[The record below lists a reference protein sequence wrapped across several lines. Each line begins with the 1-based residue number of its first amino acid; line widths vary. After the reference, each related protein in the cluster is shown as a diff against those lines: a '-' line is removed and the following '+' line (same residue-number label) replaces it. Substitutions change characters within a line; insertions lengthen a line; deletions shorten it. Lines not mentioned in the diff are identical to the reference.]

1 MLVKLAVGNLRKSI
15 RDYAVYF
22 VTLVLGVAVF
32 YAFNTISSQA
42 DFLKP
47 EYGDLIGL
55 LGDILKGLTVFLALV
70 LGFLM
75 VYANNYLVR
84 RRKRELGLYQV
95 LGMRRSQ
102 VSGVLTLETLMAS
115 LVSLGVGLLVGV
127 LLSQAL
133 VFVTAA
139 LFHEQVTEFQFRF
152 SFEALGLTLAC
163 FGIMFVVMLLLNL
176 RTLNK
181 VKLVDLMGADRA
193 NESMKVR
200 SLPLS
205 AVLFVVTCV
214 LIGAGYVRFLRDGF
228 PIADMSG
235 SSSTQF
241 LITTVMVFAGTLLFF
256 YAVAGFILV
265 AFQRLRRLYWSGLNM
280 FTLRQLNARIN
291 TTSLSMG
298 VIALILF
305 LAITSVTGGMSIC
318 NTMSGN
324 IEQHTPVDAS
334 VNIVFYG
341 EHPASQDDDNIAV
354 ATVTQDFAALMA
366 EAAGNIEQHTPVDA
380 SVNIV
385 FYGEHPASQDDD
397 NIAVATVTQ
406 DFAAL
411 MAEAGYD
418 LHTIG
423 DTCQLTV
430 YDARDRL
437 ADPGAL
443 TISAIHQATGA
454 PVPMGMENSDSDTS
468 GLDVMAESDF
478 NAWRAF
484 LGLEPVR
491 LGENGYIVTCDMGS
505 QIVELYD
512 GMMAAGYPVVID
524 GRELLPAQV
533 ETIADRS
540 ASLSVSTIGSNPGTL
555 VVPDE
560 VALACTPYAA
570 FVNVL
575 YTAPTDEADALVNDI
590 HSKFDSSG
598 VFVENGKRVAFVSTC
613 LYAAF
618 VNVLYTAP
626 TDEADALVN
635 DIHSKFDSSGV
646 FVENGKRVAF
656 VSTCF
661 TETDNWS
668 QMNGL
673 TGVVSYMAIYIG
685 FVLVI
690 SCAAILAIQ
699 QLSSTSDSQGRYR
712 LLSELGCPQRLIYRS
727 LLVQT
732 LVYFLFPLA
741 VAMVH
746 SFVALQ
752 VVIDAVSLFG
762 GIDIAQVSLLA
773 VVLFVVVY
781 GGYLFVTY
789 RVARGVV
796 RTSLVGAVRRV

>member
-366 EAAGNIEQHTPVDA
+366 EA
-380 SVNIV
+380 
-385 FYGEHPASQDDD
+385 
-397 NIAVATVTQ
+397 
-406 DFAAL
+406 
-411 MAEAGYD
+411 GYD

-613 LYAAF
+613 
-618 VNVLYTAP
+618 
-626 TDEADALVN
+626 
-635 DIHSKFDSSGV
+635 
-646 FVENGKRVAF
+646 
-656 VSTCF
+656 F

>member
-1 MLVKLAVGNLRKSI
+1 MLAKLAFGNLRKSI

-32 YAFNTISSQA
+32 YAFNTISDQA

-47 EYGDLIGL
+47 EYGDLIGM
-55 LGDILKGLTVFLALV
+55 LGDILMGLTVFLALV

-84 RRKRELGLYQV
+84 RRKQELGLYQV

-102 VSGVLTLETLMAS
+102 VSGILTLETLMAS

-127 LLSQAL
+127 LLSQVL

-139 LFHEQVTEFQFRF
+139 LFHEQVTAFQFRF
-152 SFEALGLTLAC
+152 SFEALGLTLLC

-176 RTLNK
+176 RTLGK
-181 VKLVDLMGADRA
+181 VKLVDLMGAEHA

-205 AVLFVVTCV
+205 VALFVVACV
-214 LIGAGYVRFLRDGF
+214 CIGVGYVRFLRDGL
-228 PIADMSG
+228 PITDVTG
-235 SSSTQF
+235 TETTQF
-241 LITTVMVFAGTLLFF
+241 VITTVLVFVGTLLFF
-256 YAVAGFILV
+256 YAVAGFLLV
-265 AFQRLRRLYWSGLNM
+265 ACQRFRRLYWSGLNM
-280 FTLRQLNARIN
+280 FTLRQLSARIN

-318 NTMSGN
+318 NAMSGN

-341 EHPASQDDDNIAV
+341 DHPASSLEGDDGTAA
-354 ATVTQDFAALMA
+354 ATATQDFAALMA
-366 EAAGNIEQHTPVDA
+366 G
-380 SVNIV
+380 
-385 FYGEHPASQDDD
+385 
-397 NIAVATVTQ
+397 
-406 DFAAL
+406 
-411 MAEAGYD
+411 AGYD
-418 LHTIG
+418 LGTVG

-430 YDARDRL
+430 YSAANQLD
-437 ADPGAL
+437 DPGSL
-443 TISAIHQATGA
+443 TLSAIHAATGA
-454 PVPMGMENSDSDTS
+454 PLPAGMENSNSDTT
-468 GLDVMAESDF
+468 GLDLMAQSNY

-484 LGLEPVR
+484 LGLEPVE
-491 LGENGYIVTCDMGS
+491 LGQNGYLLTCDMGN
-505 QIVELYD
+505 QIVDFYN
-512 GMMAAGYPVVID
+512 GMLAAGYPVSIG
-524 GRELLPAQV
+524 GRELLPAQPAAI
-533 ETIADRS
+533 TDRS
-540 ASLSVSTIGSNPGTL
+540 ATLSISSVGSNAGTL

-560 VALACTPYAA
+560 VAQACTPYAA

-575 YTAPTDEADALVNDI
+575 YTVGADEADAFVNDL
-590 HSKFDSSG
+590 HANFDSSG
-598 VFVENGKRVAFVSTC
+598 VFVENGK
-613 LYAAF
+613 
-618 VNVLYTAP
+618 
-626 TDEADALVN
+626 
-635 DIHSKFDSSGV
+635 H
-646 FVENGKRVAF
+646 VAF

-661 TETDNWS
+661 TETENWS
-668 QMNGL
+668 QMNGM
-673 TGVVSYMAIYIG
+673 TGIVSYMAIYIG

-727 LLVQT
+727 LLVQA
-732 LVYFLFPLA
+732 LVYFIFPLV
-741 VAMVH
+741 VAIVH
-746 SFVALQ
+746 SLVALQ
-752 VVIDAVSLFG
+752 VVVKLVSLFG
-762 GIDIAQVSLLA
+762 GIDIAQTSLLA

-796 RTSLVGAVRRV
+796 RTSLVGAGRRA